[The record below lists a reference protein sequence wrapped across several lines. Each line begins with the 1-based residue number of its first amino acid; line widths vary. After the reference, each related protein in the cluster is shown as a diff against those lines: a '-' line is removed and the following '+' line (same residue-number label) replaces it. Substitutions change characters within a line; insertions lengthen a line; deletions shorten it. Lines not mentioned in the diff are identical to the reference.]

1 MIRTAKGFRAVN
13 ELEVDVS
20 QEFSCFFYDT
30 MDVGNWISGSSA
42 FSNPAWTPESSQFM
56 YCWSLTWRILSITL
70 LACEMSAIMQ

>member
-30 MDVGNWISGSSA
+30 MDGGNWISGSSA
-42 FSNPAWTPESSQFM
+42 FSNPA
-56 YCWSLTWRILSITL
+56 
-70 LACEMSAIMQ
+70 